1 MNFARDVLTPESLTM
16 LQTIARLG
24 SFAAV
29 AREMGL
35 VPSALSYR
43 VRQMEET
50 LDVLLFDR
58 SSRQAKLTAAGTELL
73 SEGMRLL
80 NDMDSIAHRIKR
92 VATGWESQFTVVVDT
107 IIQQRIVMD
116 LCQHFLEANPPTR
129 LRLRDETL
137 SGTLYALTSGQ
148 ADLAIGVVLQE
159 DLPSGLR
166 FEEIGPVMQF
176 VFAVAPGHPLANTGH
191 PLSDADIRAHRAV
204 AVADSVPQGSGITI
218 GLLAGQ
224 DVLTLPSM
232 AAKLDAQLRGLGA
245 GFLPEPMARP
255 YIERGELVE
264 CTVLRPQRSGKI
276 TYAWRDHPRHRA
288 VPAGDRALQWW
299 LAQLKHTHTRQALLG
314 QAMGS
319 QAATRV

>member
-24 SFAAV
+24 SFAAA

-43 VRQMEET
+43 VRQMEES

-276 TYAWRDHPRHRA
+276 TYAWRDQPRYRA

-299 LAQLKHTHTRQALLG
+299 LAQLQHTHTRQALLG

>member
-43 VRQMEET
+43 VRQMEES

-276 TYAWRDHPRHRA
+276 TYAWRDQPRHRA

-299 LAQLKHTHTRQALLG
+299 LAQLQHTHTRQALLG

-319 QAATRV
+319 QAATKV

>member
-1 MNFARDVLTPESLTM
+1 
-16 LQTIARLG
+16 
-24 SFAAV
+24 
-29 AREMGL
+29 
-35 VPSALSYR
+35 
-43 VRQMEET
+43 
-50 LDVLLFDR
+50 
-58 SSRQAKLTAAGTELL
+58 
-73 SEGMRLL
+73 
-80 NDMDSIAHRIKR
+80 
-92 VATGWESQFTVVVDT
+92 
-107 IIQQRIVMD
+107 MD
-116 LCQHFLEANPPTR
+116 LCQHFLVANPPTR

>member
-1 MNFARDVLTPESLTM
+1 
-16 LQTIARLG
+16 
-24 SFAAV
+24 
-29 AREMGL
+29 
-35 VPSALSYR
+35 
-43 VRQMEET
+43 
-50 LDVLLFDR
+50 LLFDR

-276 TYAWRDHPRHRA
+276 TYAWRDQPRHRA

-299 LAQLKHTHTRQALLG
+299 LAQLQHTHTRQALLG